1 MANKGKTPTP
11 KTQREISISQHQAY
25 DTTRGNPN
33 VVDPTNRAEE
43 LSFKGDTTKP
53 FSVGLEDIDGA
64 IIYYFENIIRPTVI
78 QNGTRIPVPIV
89 YGSPERWKAVQKDGF
104 YRDKKGKIM
113 MPLIVF
119 KRTNIEKN
127 RSIANKLDANNPNNY
142 KVFTKAYSPKNA
154 YDKFNILNNRK
165 PQKQYYAV
173 VMPDYVTLTYE
184 CIVSTYYVEQM
195 NKIIEAIN
203 YASDSYWGNPEQFKF
218 QARIDSFANTTE
230 LPQGE
235 QRVVKTNFSLRLYGY
250 IIPDTTNKELSA
262 QNKFSDKTKVV
273 FNFETQI
280 GPDSTLPNF

>member
-1 MANKGKTPTP
+1 MANKGKNPTP
-11 KTQREISISQHQAY
+11 KTQREISVSQHQAY

-33 VVDPTNRAEE
+33 AVDPTNRAEE

-64 IIYYFENIIRPTVI
+64 IIYYFENIICPTVI

-142 KVFTKAYSPKNA
+142 KIFTKAYSPKNA

-203 YASDSYWGNPEQFKF
+203 YASDSYWGNPEQFQF

-250 IIPDTTNKELSA
+250 IIPDTINKELSA

-280 GPDSTLPNF
+280 GLDNTLPNF